1 MRFTAVA
8 IGLVDSA
15 WGIATGTQLEFG
27 AGNQVRPRCDFI
39 FHLGRVLA
47 IPGALAAAAACGHSL
62 CVPCAKRRGY
72 LRNRM
77 R

>member
-1 MRFTAVA
+1 
-8 IGLVDSA
+8 
-15 WGIATGTQLEFG
+15 
-27 AGNQVRPRCDFI
+27 VRPRCDFI